1 MLDFEGLNYWA
12 IAIAWLVTVAIGAYW
27 YSPAG
32 FGKLWAKLSGVN
44 HMELPE
50 KEATQSLLA
59 VAVSSALQVFALAV
73 LLHSLGVESILN
85 GVLITLFVWFGFTAL
100 TTIGNTLYQ
109 RLGWKFWWLN
119 ASFFLVVMTLSAIV
133 LSAWR

>member
-12 IAIAWLVTVAIGAYW
+12 IVAAWVITIVIGAYW
-27 YSPAG
+27 YSPTG

-44 HMELPE
+44 HMKLPE
-50 KEATQSLLA
+50 NEATRSIVA
-59 VAVSSALQVFALAV
+59 VAISSLLQVFALAV
-73 LLHSLGVESILN
+73 ILN
-85 GVLITLFVWFGFTAL
+85 SLEVDSLLAGIGVTLFVWFGFTAL

-119 ASFFLVVMTLSAIV
+119 ASFFLVVMTLSAII
-133 LSAWR
+133 LTWWR